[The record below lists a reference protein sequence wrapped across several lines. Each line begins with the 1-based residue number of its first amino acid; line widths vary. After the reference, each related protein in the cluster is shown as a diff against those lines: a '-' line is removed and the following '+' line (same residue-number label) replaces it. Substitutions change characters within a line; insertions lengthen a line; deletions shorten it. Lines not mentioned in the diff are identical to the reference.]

1 MDVEI
6 LLHGVP
12 SGQDY
17 FGIKEEQKL
26 AESFYTSSNESVK
39 LVVEARKN
47 GNTPYI
53 YYTYLRYKNIVGAGG
68 RSGSYIGITLRLDM
82 YYTDIVH
89 MYNMLDIAFKKYI
102 IGALLTPTGES
113 YKYISPD
120 FNSKKSEI
128 EQLQQ
133 GILKL
138 IETTCVF
145 SKFLKIDNSYINQIT
160 NAPTC
165 NVADITEGT
174 MSATIKKYSKIVLSP
189 DYKSNLEKE
198 FEKKLQEAEGR
209 GGSIVMEKD
218 KIITQKNTTIA
229 SLNSTIASR
238 DTKIATLEQEVKR
251 KDQEL
256 LQNKQKGDI
265 TQIVGKIKEPIF
277 ALSEYFRIQ
286 DSSSRKPSPKFGAKN
301 FKLGVINGGLSVC
314 ILLCV
319 IVMNFANFHTE
330 DTAKTEQT
338 IEELNKEIAKLQ
350 SDINT
355 RNQEINQLEERIK
368 ELSNPVPQ
376 PTLTAQPKQLRIDV
390 KGYKSGSKLSTEK
403 GYEISIK
410 EGKNNYNGN
419 GKWTIQH
426 ADIVQGNVNSTSI
439 TIKPDGK
446 GKVVLQ
452 YNVSSDGFVA
462 PIPRDFDITSPSTST
477 SSPTPSAQT
486 PADSI
491 SFTIVM
497 APNVNEVEN
506 GKEYTFTVEGYT
518 GEGEWK
524 VDGFSQPENKFARSV
539 NVKAVAGGSE
549 NKATISYTP
558 KGKDNLKQKKALN
571 YKTNE

>member
-26 AESFYTSSNESVK
+26 AESFYTNSNESVK

-47 GNTPYI
+47 GNTPYV

-82 YYTDIVH
+82 YYTDVVH

-209 GGSIVMEKD
+209 GGSVVVEKD
-218 KIITQKNTTIA
+218 KIITQKNTTID

-319 IVMNFANFHTE
+319 IVMNFVNFHTE

-338 IEELNKEIAKLQ
+338 IGELNEQIATLQ
-350 SDINT
+350 SEINT
-355 RNQEINQLEERIK
+355 RDQKINQLKTQIE

-376 PTLTAQPKQLRIDV
+376 PTSTAQQPKQLKIDV
-390 KGYKSGSKLSTEK
+390 KDYKRGSKLSTEK
-403 GYEISIK
+403 NYEISIK
-410 EGKNNYNGN
+410 EGNNNYNGN

-426 ADIVQGNVNSTSI
+426 ADIVQGNVNSTKI

-477 SSPTPSAQT
+477 PPAQT
-486 PADSI
+486 PTDSI
-491 SFTIVM
+491 QFKIVM
-497 APNVNEVEN
+497 EPNVDEVEI
-506 GKEYTFTVEGYT
+506 GKEYTFTVNGYT

-524 VDGFSQPENKFARSV
+524 VDGFSQPENKSARSV
-539 NVKAVAGGSE
+539 KVKALAGGSE

-558 KGKDNLKQKKALN
+558 DGKDYLKKKIEFN
-571 YKTNE
+571 YKTDE

>member
-47 GNTPYI
+47 GNTPYV

-82 YYTDIVH
+82 YYTDVVH

-102 IGALLTPTGES
+102 IGALLTSTGES

-145 SKFLKIDNSYINQIT
+145 PKFLKIDNSLINPIT

-165 NVADITEGT
+165 NIADITEGI
-174 MSATIKKYSKIVLSP
+174 MSATIKKFSKIILSP

-198 FEKKLQEAEGR
+198 YEKKLQEAEGR
-209 GGSIVMEKD
+209 GGSVVVEKD

-319 IVMNFANFHTE
+319 IVMNFVNFHTE

-338 IEELNKEIAKLQ
+338 IEELNEQIATLN
-350 SDINT
+350 SEINT
-355 RNQEINQLEERIK
+355 RDQKINQLKAQIE

-376 PTLTAQPKQLRIDV
+376 PTSTAQQPKQLKIDV
-390 KGYKSGSKLSTEK
+390 KDYKRGSKLSTEK
-403 GYEISIK
+403 NYEISIK
-410 EGKNNYNGN
+410 EGNNNYNGTGTWN
-419 GKWTIQH
+419 IQN
-426 ADIVQGNVNSTSI
+426 ADIVKGNVNSTKI

-446 GKVVLQ
+446 GKVTLK
-452 YNVSSDGFVA
+452 YNVNSEGYAA
-462 PIPRDFDITSPSTST
+462 PDQREFAVTSPSTSKPT
-477 SSPTPSAQT
+477 SPAQT
-486 PADSI
+486 PTDSI
-491 SFTIVM
+491 QFKIVM
-497 APNVNEVEN
+497 EPNVDEVEI
-506 GKEYTFTVEGYT
+506 GKEYTFTVQGYD
-518 GEGEWK
+518 GKGKWG
-524 VDGFSQPENKFARSV
+524 VDGFERLSNNTEIYVK
-539 NVKAVAGGSE
+539 VKAQAGGTG

-558 KGKDNLKQKKALN
+558 DGNGSLKKTIEFN
-571 YKTNE
+571 YKTDE

>member
-39 LVVEARKN
+39 FVVEARKN
-47 GNTPYI
+47 GNTPYV

-82 YYTDIVH
+82 YYTDVVH

-102 IGALLTPTGES
+102 IGALLTSTGES

-145 SKFLKIDNSYINQIT
+145 PKFLKIDNSFINPIT

-165 NVADITEGT
+165 NIADITEGI
-174 MSATIKKYSKIVLSP
+174 MSATIKKFSKIILSP

-198 FEKKLQEAEGR
+198 YEKKVQDAEGR
-209 GGSIVMEKD
+209 GGSIVVEKD
-218 KIITQKNTTIA
+218 KIITQKNSTIA
-229 SLNSTIASR
+229 SLNTTIASR

-256 LQNKQKGDI
+256 LQNRQKGDI
-265 TQIVGKIKEPIF
+265 AQLISKVKEPIT

-286 DSSSRKPSPKFGAKN
+286 DSSSHKPSPKFGAKN

-319 IVMNFANFHTE
+319 IVMNFVNFHTE
-330 DTAKTEQT
+330 DATATKET
-338 IEELNKEIAKLQ
+338 IKQLQIQIATLT

-355 RNQEINQLEERIK
+355 RDEKIAQLNAQIE
-368 ELSNPVPQ
+368 ELSKPVPQ
-376 PTLTAQPKQLRIDV
+376 PTPTTQPKQLRIDV
-390 KGYKSGSKLSTEK
+390 NGYRSGKLSTENS
-403 GYEISIK
+403 YDISIK
-410 EGKNNYNGN
+410 EGKNNYNGKGTWN
-419 GKWTIQH
+419 IQN
-426 ADIVQGNVNSTSI
+426 ADIVKGNVNSTKI

-446 GKVVLQ
+446 GKVTLK
-452 YNVSSDGFVA
+452 YNVNSEGYAA
-462 PIPRDFDITSPSTST
+462 PAQREFAVTSPSTST
-477 SSPTPSAQT
+477 PPAQT
-486 PADSI
+486 PTDSI
-491 SFTIVM
+491 QFKIAM
-497 APNVNEVEN
+497 EPNVDEVEI
-506 GKEYTFTVEGYT
+506 GTEYTFTVQGYD
-518 GEGEWK
+518 GKGKWG
-524 VDGFSQPENKFARSV
+524 VDGFERLSNNTENSV
-539 NVKAVAGGSE
+539 KVKAQAGGTG

-558 KGKDNLKQKKALN
+558 DGKGSLKKTIEFN
-571 YKTNE
+571 YKTDE